1 MHAQVD
7 PPSVLPVVTVAA
19 SGDTATEA
27 GLTTGSFTVTRNAA
41 TSAALTVYYS
51 VGGTATAGSDYVAL
65 AGSVVIPADLVSA
78 TVTVTPLQDT
88 IDENPETVTVTLSS
102 NSLYTVGSPSSATV
116 TISDDDLPVVT
127 VVASDGTA
135 TEAGLTTGSFTVTR
149 NAATSAA
156 LTVYYSVG
164 GTATAGSDYVALAG
178 SVVIPADLVSATV
191 TVTPLQDTI
200 DENPETVTVTLS
212 SNSLYTVG
220 SPSSATVTI
229 SDDDDGLPQVWVRAA
244 DDKAGEEGP
253 TTGSFTIHRSG
264 STSSALTVDYS
275 LGGTAGNGTDYASL
289 AGSVVIPAGQS
300 SAVVTVLPVDDTLDE
315 TNETVILTL
324 LSRPAY
330 SIGSPSS
337 ATVTIIDNDGVVA
350 LLANGMPT
358 SKDACKKGGWVGF
371 GVFKNQGDCVSYV
384 ATGGK
389 NPPAGGGPWPVG
401 HK

>member
-1 MHAQVD
+1 MGHHSSTGRRTNRRSKAFFTTALIAALLLIFAPMAWPESATEAEAGPAVMRAASMIPTAPISPVAPLERVAPAVYPQVD

-19 SGDTATEA
+19 SG
-27 GLTTGSFTVTRNAA
+27 
-41 TSAALTVYYS
+41 
-51 VGGTATAGSDYVAL
+51 
-65 AGSVVIPADLVSA
+65 
-78 TVTVTPLQDT
+78 
-88 IDENPETVTVTLSS
+88 
-102 NSLYTVGSPSSATV
+102 
-116 TISDDDLPVVT
+116 
-127 VVASDGTA
+127 GTA

-164 GTATAGSDYVALAG
+164 GTATAGSDYVTLAG
-178 SVVIPADLVSATV
+178 SVVIPANLVSATV

-212 SNSLYTVG
+212 SDSLYTVG
-220 SPSSATVTI
+220 SASSATVTI
-229 SDDDDGLPQVWVRAA
+229 SDDDDGLPHVWVRAA

-264 STSSALTVDYS
+264 STSSALAVDYS

-289 AGSVVIPAGQS
+289 AGSVVIPAGQP
-300 SAVVTVLPVDDTLDE
+300 SAVVTVSPVDDTLDE